1 MNKMKRMAGRVYRP
15 DDMLTC
21 HSDSIVR
28 DLPSLLHGW
37 FATTGAVRCPR
48 NIARI
53 ENAVQVIL

>member
-21 HSDSIVR
+21 QSDSIVR

-37 FATTGAVRCPR
+37 FATKRAARRPR
-48 NIARI
+48 II
-53 ENAVQVIL
+53 